1 MSSGNRREDTR
12 GWFGFVLNRACW
24 IPSGAIPSVLGGH
37 GPPYPSHPCSAGTA
51 RHIRWAA
58 RPTSN
63 RFRRETENEGRP
75 TSDSPK
81 FKSSCRAM
89 HSEVHVVK
97 QGHMCRSSG
106 VPPPVQ
112 GVLDETLPIR
122 FPLILVA
129 EQWRCRLYAD
139 VAQSVECSHT
149 SSSFPVRH
157 CCSKICVCHLPGTAQ
172 DSSYF
177 VQKRARNLYR
187 ILSSKSYFWMTSQA
201 SRRSARSMSGG
212 IEGRAR

>member
-112 GVLDETLPIR
+112 GVLDETLPPSGFPSSLLRSNGGVAFTQMWRNPLSVRTPVRLFQFATVVRKSACVISPARRRIR
-122 FPLILVA
+122 
-129 EQWRCRLYAD
+129 R
-139 VAQSVECSHT
+139 T
-149 SSSFPVRH
+149 SSRNAPAT
-157 CCSKICVCHLPGTAQ
+157 CIG
-172 DSSYF
+172 SS
-177 VQKRARNLYR
+177 RP
-187 ILSSKSYFWMTSQA
+187 
-201 SRRSARSMSGG
+201 SRTFG
-212 IEGRAR
+212 